1 MRTVVEEE
9 GDKKMNPILLAFIG
23 TMITF
28 LATVIGSAFV
38 FFFRNGISPFYQ
50 RICLGF
56 AAGVMI
62 AASVWSLLIPAI
74 EMAEEQGKIGW
85 IPAAGGFIFAVVL
98 AATYLTTR
106 WMGGM
111 QRGRQNN
118 KNLHVIETI
127 SVGNNK
133 MISIVE
139 AGSVYLVVS
148 VGKEEV
154 HLLAQ
159 LKRDQLK
166 DFSFELEQSGKKQ
179 DSFAEILNQ
188 LKDKLPKK
196 QG

>member
-1 MRTVVEEE
+1 MLQEQAESRNRHDKCVTDRFSGKLYTTFGCTVY
-9 GDKKMNPILLAFIG
+9 F
-23 TMITF
+23 
-28 LATVIGSAFV
+28 
-38 FFFRNGISPFYQ
+38 
-50 RICLGF
+50 
-56 AAGVMI
+56 
-62 AASVWSLLIPAI
+62 
-74 EMAEEQGKIGW
+74 
-85 IPAAGGFIFAVVL
+85 VL

-133 MISIVE
+133 TISIVE

-159 LKRDQLK
+159 LTRDQLK

>member
-1 MRTVVEEE
+1 MLQEQAESRNRHDKCVTDRFSGKLYTTFGCTVYFCCCS
-9 GDKKMNPILLAFIG
+9 GCY
-23 TMITF
+23 
-28 LATVIGSAFV
+28 
-38 FFFRNGISPFYQ
+38 ISYHQ
-50 RICLGF
+50 
-56 AAGVMI
+56 
-62 AASVWSLLIPAI
+62 
-74 EMAEEQGKIGW
+74 
-85 IPAAGGFIFAVVL
+85 
-98 AATYLTTR
+98 
-106 WMGGM
+106 MGGM

>member
-1 MRTVVEEE
+1 
-9 GDKKMNPILLAFIG
+9 
-23 TMITF
+23 
-28 LATVIGSAFV
+28 
-38 FFFRNGISPFYQ
+38 
-50 RICLGF
+50 
-56 AAGVMI
+56 
-62 AASVWSLLIPAI
+62 
-74 EMAEEQGKIGW
+74 
-85 IPAAGGFIFAVVL
+85 
-98 AATYLTTR
+98 
-106 WMGGM
+106 M

-133 MISIVE
+133 MISTVE

-154 HLLAQ
+154 HLLAK
-159 LKRDQLK
+159 LTRDQLK

>member
-1 MRTVVEEE
+1 MLQEQAESRNRHDKCVTDRFSGKLYTTFGCTVY
-9 GDKKMNPILLAFIG
+9 F
-23 TMITF
+23 
-28 LATVIGSAFV
+28 
-38 FFFRNGISPFYQ
+38 
-50 RICLGF
+50 CCC
-56 AAGVMI
+56 
-62 AASVWSLLIPAI
+62 
-74 EMAEEQGKIGW
+74 
-85 IPAAGGFIFAVVL
+85 
-98 AATYLTTR
+98 
-106 WMGGM
+106 
-111 QRGRQNN
+111 GRQNN

-159 LKRDQLK
+159 LTRDQLK

>member
-1 MRTVVEEE
+1 MLQEQAESRNRHDKCVTDRFSGKLYTTFGCTVYFCCCS
-9 GDKKMNPILLAFIG
+9 GCY
-23 TMITF
+23 
-28 LATVIGSAFV
+28 
-38 FFFRNGISPFYQ
+38 ISYHQ
-50 RICLGF
+50 MDG
-56 AAGVMI
+56 
-62 AASVWSLLIPAI
+62 
-74 EMAEEQGKIGW
+74 
-85 IPAAGGFIFAVVL
+85 
-98 AATYLTTR
+98 
-106 WMGGM
+106 

-139 AGSVYLVVS
+139 VGSVYLVVS

-159 LKRDQLK
+159 LTRDQLK

>member
-1 MRTVVEEE
+1 MTNV
-9 GDKKMNPILLAFIG
+9 LLTGSLESFIQ
-23 TMITF
+23 
-28 LATVIGSAFV
+28 L
-38 FFFRNGISPFYQ
+38 
-50 RICLGF
+50 LG
-56 AAGVMI
+56 A
-62 AASVWSLLIPAI
+62 L
-74 EMAEEQGKIGW
+74 
-85 IPAAGGFIFAVVL
+85 FIFAVVL

-154 HLLAQ
+154 HLLAK
-159 LKRDQLK
+159 LTRDQ
-166 DFSFELEQSGKKQ
+166 LEQSGKKQ

>member
-1 MRTVVEEE
+1 MTNV
-9 GDKKMNPILLAFIG
+9 LLTGSLESFIQ
-23 TMITF
+23 
-28 LATVIGSAFV
+28 L
-38 FFFRNGISPFYQ
+38 
-50 RICLGF
+50 LG
-56 AAGVMI
+56 A
-62 AASVWSLLIPAI
+62 L
-74 EMAEEQGKIGW
+74 
-85 IPAAGGFIFAVVL
+85 FIFAVVL

-111 QRGRQNN
+111 QRGRQ
-118 KNLHVIETI
+118 
-127 SVGNNK
+127 NNK